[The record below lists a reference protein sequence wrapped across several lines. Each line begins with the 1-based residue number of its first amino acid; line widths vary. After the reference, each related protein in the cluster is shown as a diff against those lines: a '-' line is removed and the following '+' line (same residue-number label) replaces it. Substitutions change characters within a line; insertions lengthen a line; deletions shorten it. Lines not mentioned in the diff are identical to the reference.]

1 MGGAVALSRL
11 HSMSKTHE
19 FGRDDS
25 WEGVVIHKS
34 RGMLDGSN
42 MYHFVEIRL
51 ADGESAKVRIGRQ
64 LWKSIAVG
72 DRIVKRPDADPA
84 KA

>member
-1 MGGAVALSRL
+1 MFKSRKVA
-11 HSMSKTHE
+11 
-19 FGRDDS
+19 RDDS
-25 WEGVVIHKS
+25 WEGVVVDRS

-42 MYHFVEIRL
+42 MYHFVEVRL
-51 ADGESAKVRIGRQ
+51 ADGESLKVRISRR

-72 DRIVKRPDADPA
+72 DRIVKRPGADPA

>member
-1 MGGAVALSRL
+1 
-11 HSMSKTHE
+11 MSKSHAT
-19 FGRDDS
+19 GREDA
-25 WEGVVIHKS
+25 WEGVVTGRS

-42 MYHFVEIRL
+42 MYHFVEVRL
-51 ADGESAKVRIGRQ
+51 VDGASVKVRVSRP

-72 DRIVKRPDADPA
+72 DRITKRPNADPC